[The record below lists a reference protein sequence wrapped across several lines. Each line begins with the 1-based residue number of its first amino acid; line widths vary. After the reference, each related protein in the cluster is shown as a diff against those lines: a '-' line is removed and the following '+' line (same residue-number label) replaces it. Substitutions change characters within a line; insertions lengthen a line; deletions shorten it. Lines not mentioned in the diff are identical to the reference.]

1 MFPVPV
7 AAKVTVWP
15 ETGLSLESLRV
26 AVSVR
31 LDDPSA
37 VIAEG
42 VETVK
47 VERAGSTAPETN
59 ERLV

>member
-1 MFPVPV
+1 VSVFPVPV
-7 AAKVTVWP
+7 EAKVTVWP

-31 LDDPSA
+31 LVEPSA
-37 VIAEG
+37 VRAEG

-47 VERAGSTAPETN
+47 VE
-59 ERLV
+59 